1 MSTTTHMDLTHTEAL
16 LQVPEGGLASAPRQN
31 IESGIPG
38 VRLNPALMR
47 HEIFDAELAEEVLRT
62 GAPSSQVVV
71 LLAKGELR
79 AASELVAETRFIDP
93 QNFAM
98 RVLDTSLTRAA
109 GDAPRAV
116 NRLRALLTEFKDT
129 EHESILQQHLGFA
142 YVESGDVL
150 AAANRF
156 RKALDLRTAADAD
169 AHLIESSRACLESV
183 LEHTAKTAGSADAPH
198 PAAVNAAAQHP
209 SPATAAIAL
218 QAPAAG

>member
-1 MSTTTHMDLTHTEAL
+1 MSTATHLSHTEAL
-16 LQVPEGGLASAPRQN
+16 LQVPAGGLASAPRQN

-38 VRLNPALMR
+38 VRLNPTLMR
-47 HEIFDAELAEEVLRT
+47 HEISDAALAEATLRT
-62 GAPSSQVVV
+62 GSPSSQVVV

-109 GDAPRAV
+109 GDAPRAI

-129 EHESILQQHLGFA
+129 EHEAILQQHLGFA
-142 YVESGDVL
+142 YVESGDLL

-156 RKALDLRTAADAD
+156 RKALDLRTAAEAD
-169 AHLIESSRACLESV
+169 AHLVESSRACLESV
-183 LEHTAKTAGSADAPH
+183 LAHTAAGAADAPH

-209 SPATAAIAL
+209 APSTAPI
-218 QAPAAG
+218 QVQDPAAG

>member
-1 MSTTTHMDLTHTEAL
+1 MSTATHLTHTEAL
-16 LQVPEGGLASAPRQN
+16 LQVPAGGLASAPRQN

-38 VRLNPALMR
+38 VRLNPTLMR
-47 HEIFDAELAEEVLRT
+47 HEISDAELAEETLRT
-62 GAPSSQVVV
+62 GDPSSQVVV

-109 GDAPRAV
+109 GDAPRAI

-129 EHESILQQHLGFA
+129 EHEAILQQHLGFA
-142 YVESGDVL
+142 YVESGDLL

-169 AHLIESSRACLESV
+169 AHLVESSRACLESV
-183 LEHTAKTAGSADAPH
+183 LEHTATGTADAPH

-209 SPATAAIAL
+209 ATAPIEL
-218 QAPAAG
+218 QHPAGG

>member
-1 MSTTTHMDLTHTEAL
+1 MSIATHMDLTHTQAL
-16 LQVPEGGLASAPRQN
+16 LQVPAGGLDSAPRQN

-38 VRLNPALMR
+38 VRLNPTLMR
-47 HEIFDAELAEEVLRT
+47 HEISDAALADHTLRT
-62 GAPSSQVVV
+62 GDPSSQVVV

-109 GDAPRAV
+109 GDAPRAI

-129 EHESILQQHLGFA
+129 EHEAILQQHLGFA
-142 YVESGDVL
+142 YVESGDLL

-169 AHLIESSRACLESV
+169 AHLVESSRACLESV
-183 LEHTAKTAGSADAPH
+183 QAHTANGAGGADAPH

-209 SPATAAIAL
+209 APATAPIPL
-218 QAPAAG
+218 QHPAAG

>member
-1 MSTTTHMDLTHTEAL
+1 MSIATHMDLTHTQAL
-16 LQVPEGGLASAPRQN
+16 LQVPAGGLDSDPRQN

-38 VRLNPALMR
+38 VRLNPTLMR
-47 HEIFDAELAEEVLRT
+47 HEISDAALAEATLRT
-62 GAPSSQVVV
+62 GDPSSQVVV

-109 GDAPRAV
+109 GDAPRAI

-129 EHESILQQHLGFA
+129 EHEAILQQHLGFA
-142 YVESGDVL
+142 YVESGDLL

-156 RKALDLRTAADAD
+156 RKALDLRTAAVAD
-169 AHLIESSRACLESV
+169 AHLVESSRACLESV
-183 LEHTAKTAGSADAPH
+183 LAHTSSGSPDAPH

-209 SPATAAIAL
+209 APATAPIAL
-218 QAPAAG
+218 QPPAAG